1 MLDPGVVDDLFRKL
15 ETAPLRGLDDSFFKG
30 LIEEFEQSVIR
41 GNAWRCWLACSV
53 RRLRRL
59 PTGFFIAAVL

>member
-15 ETAPLRGLDDSFFKG
+15 ETAALRGFDDSFFKG
-30 LIEEFEQSVIR
+30 LIQEFAQSVIG

-53 RRLRRL
+53 RRFQRL
-59 PTGFFIAAVL
+59 PTEFFAAAVL